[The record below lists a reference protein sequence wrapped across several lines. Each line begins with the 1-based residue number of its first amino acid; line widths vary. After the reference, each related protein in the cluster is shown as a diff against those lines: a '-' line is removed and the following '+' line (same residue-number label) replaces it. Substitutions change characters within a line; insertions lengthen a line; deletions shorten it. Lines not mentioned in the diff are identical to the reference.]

1 MNDPIVNRVAQ
12 NTSLINLELKVFGSD
27 KKRLEIDIKKWLHKG
42 LVLKEKPFRKSLKE
56 HDWSSYKDML
66 VCINCSSDV
75 IIPTWAY
82 MLVSVY
88 LEEYADF
95 VCVGSLN
102 QLEINL
108 FNHNIFQLDSSIYK
122 DKRIL
127 IKGCSETYIPE
138 SAYVSILKQLMPV
151 AKSVM
156 FGEACSNVPVFK
168 KR

>member
-1 MNDPIVNRVAQ
+1 
-12 NTSLINLELKVFGSD
+12 
-27 KKRLEIDIKKWLHKG
+27 
-42 LVLKEKPFRKSLKE
+42 
-56 HDWSSYKDML
+56 ML
-66 VCINCSSDV
+66 VSINCSSDV

-82 MLVSVY
+82 MLVTVY

-122 DKRIL
+122 DKRVL
-127 IKGCSETYIPE
+127 IKGCSETYIPD
-138 SAYVSILKQLMPV
+138 SAYVAILKQLMPV